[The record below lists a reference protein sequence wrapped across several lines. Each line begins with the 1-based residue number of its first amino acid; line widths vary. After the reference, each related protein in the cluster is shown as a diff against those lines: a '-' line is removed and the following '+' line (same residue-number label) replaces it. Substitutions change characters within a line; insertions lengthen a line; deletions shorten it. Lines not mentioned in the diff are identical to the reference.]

1 MRKTIVIEMA
11 LALVT
16 AVSGG
21 AWAASDGN
29 QPVAMIGHHQI
40 SESELDA
47 RVLESMPKN
56 QLYMLRMQ
64 ALDQLINRAVI
75 ESAASKAALSPDEYL
90 KMKLKE
96 TPVTEADAKTYF
108 DAHKIKIDAKT
119 HNASFNQIK
128 RPLITALQNQHNR
141 EQFEAL
147 IGKLRNEDD
156 VKILL
161 KLPRTQV
168 ATAGHPWSGGKDAL
182 VTLVEFSDFQ
192 CPYCRAAEPTVKE
205 LRDKYGEEVK
215 FVYMDFPLGMHVHA
229 LDAANAAQCAADQ
242 DKFWQYHDA
251 LFANQLKLAPT
262 DLKVAATKLGLDS
275 EKFNACFDSQK
286 HLSEIRAEQAEGTT
300 AGVSAT
306 PTFFVNG
313 REIEGAQSLPSFQKT
328 IDQELATSGHSMKAG
343 SAVNKMEAKT
353 PQS

>member
-21 AWAASDGN
+21 AWSMNDGN
-29 QPVAMIGHHQI
+29 QPVATIGNHQI
-40 SESELDA
+40 SKSELDA

-56 QLYMLRMQ
+56 QLYNLRMQ

-96 TPVTEADAKTYF
+96 TPVSEADAKTYY
-108 DAHKIKIDAKT
+108 DEHKSDIDAKT

-128 RPLITALQNQHNR
+128 RALITALQNRYNR

-156 VKILL
+156 VKIVL

-168 ATAGHPWSGGKDAL
+168 ATAGHPWSGGKNAR

-192 CPYCRAAEPTVKE
+192 CPYCRAAEPTMKE
-205 LRDKYGEEVK
+205 LRDKYGDEVK
-215 FVYMDFPLGMHVHA
+215 FVYMDFPLSMHAHA
-229 LDAANAAQCAADQ
+229 LEAANAAQCAADQ

-251 LFANQLKLAPT
+251 LFANQRKLAPA
-262 DLKVAATKLGLDS
+262 DLKATAAKLGLDS
-275 EKFNACFDSQK
+275 KRFNACFDSQK
-286 HLSEIRAEQAEGTT
+286 HLSEIRAEQAEGAT

-313 REIEGAQSLPSFQKT
+313 REIEGAASLSSFQKT
-328 IDQELATSGHSMKAG
+328 IDQEREASDHSMKAAASLDQG
-343 SAVNKMEAKT
+343 NGR
-353 PQS
+353 